1 MIFSNKADT
10 LANLN
15 KLGLK
20 NSVIPRFVSFSVKE
34 WKNIKQKKNIIENIK
49 QLNSRLLVILRSL
62 TSSTADIKAVFR

>member
-34 WKNIKQKKNIIENIK
+34 WKNGQKHGTWFWYKSNGSEEK
-49 QLNSRLLVILRSL
+49 RKSY
-62 TSSTADIKAVFR
+62 

>member
-34 WKNIKQKKNIIENIK
+34 WKNIKQKKI
-49 QLNSRLLVILRSL
+49 
-62 TSSTADIKAVFR
+62 